1 MAAEEETS
9 GYDDHKGEGLQRRGD
24 QLRAAAPLDAAP
36 LQNEKSDEDE
46 DGDQVDMAGE
56 RANEVAAVFADDDGH
71 GGGGAAGGEPVAP
84 ADHEACV
91 IAEGAARKIVLPAA
105 ARNSG
110 AECRHER
117 SSAKRVESADDP
129 DAEEK
134 INVGEPLRN
143 VAGRTHDSRG
153 DGVADGGGNSEPHA
167 ENFEEAAASARGGGD
182 GVESAARRGAA
193 PSGR

>member
-36 LQNEKSDEDE
+36 LQNEKSDDHQDSDE
-46 DGDQVDMAGE
+46 LDVARE
-56 RANEVAAVFADDDGH
+56 RGKKLAAVLANDDGH
-71 GGGGAAGGEPVAP
+71 RGGGAAGGEPVAP
-84 ADHEACV
+84 AHDEAGV
-91 IAEGAARKIVLPAA
+91 IAERAARKIVLPAA

-110 AECRHER
+110 AEFRHGR
-117 SSAKRVESADDP
+117 STGKRVEAADDP

-143 VAGRTHDSRG
+143 VAGRANDTSG
-153 DGVADGGGNSEPHA
+153 DGIADRGGNSEPHA
-167 ENFEEAAASARGGGD
+167 EDFEEAAASTRGD
-182 GVESAARRGAA
+182 GVQSAARRGAA
-193 PSGR
+193 RRGR